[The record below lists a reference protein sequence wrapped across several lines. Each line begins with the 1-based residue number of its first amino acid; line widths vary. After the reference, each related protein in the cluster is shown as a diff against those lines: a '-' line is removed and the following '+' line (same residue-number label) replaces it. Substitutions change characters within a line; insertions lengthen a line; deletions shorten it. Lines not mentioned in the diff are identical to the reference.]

1 MHNSILGTTVS
12 LMLQL
17 AAGVGAAF
25 DSPAAAAA
33 AANSTSTSSLPLP
46 HGRARLQT
54 GDCDDRWR
62 AGSTEQLRQRQRNTS
77 ITFAWMLF
85 LGLDRKLSAGQLE
98 IQQGLSTFRAS
109 LLGVP

>member
-33 AANSTSTSSLPLP
+33 ANSTSTSSSLLP

-62 AGSTEQLRQRQRNTS
+62 AGSTEQLRQRQRNVS
-77 ITFAWMLF
+77 ITLAWMLF
-85 LGLDRKLSAGQLE
+85 LGIDRRLSAGRLE
-98 IQQGLSTFRAS
+98 IQQGFSTFRAS
-109 LLGVP
+109 LSGVP

>member
-17 AAGVGAAF
+17 AAGVRAAF
-25 DSPAAAAA
+25 DSPAAA
-33 AANSTSTSSLPLP
+33 AANSTSTSSSLLP

-62 AGSTEQLRQRQRNTS
+62 AGSTEQLQQRQRNVS
-77 ITFAWMLF
+77 ITLAWMLC
-85 LGLDRKLSAGQLE
+85 LGLDRRLSAG
-98 IQQGLSTFRAS
+98 
-109 LLGVP
+109 